1 MKIVKYEGAYS
12 PQSYVEMVTGQCY
25 LFRADTLPDLIRE
38 IRHDLKISGYALR
51 DYPLSEIAEIVKE
64 EMDVVLVELAGEDGG
79 GERSTVYRWFEVPEQ
94 G

>member
-12 PQSYVEMVTGQCY
+12 PQSYVEIVTGQCY
-25 LFRADTLPDLIRE
+25 LFQADTLPDLITE
-38 IRHDLKISGYALR
+38 IRHLLSINGHSLR

-64 EMDVVLVELAGEDGG
+64 GMDVVLVELAGEDGS
-79 GERSTVYRWFEVPEQ
+79 GEWNTIYRWFEVPEQ